1 VKLYSLALLVT
12 GYGTLL
18 AALSLFG
25 SGHAASSDPI
35 RFAGFLVAAAL
46 AGFLQIRLRGLATR
60 LSVRFFVLLIGL
72 PMLSW
77 PEVAVIACL
86 SAIVESLVWTTPRP
100 TATSTALNGAAAVLA
115 TSTVLHNR
123 ASRKASSVNS
133 TSMRPSSTSRICAGR
148 AWCFIRL
155 PADGLVVP
163 R

>member
-1 VKLYSLALLVT
+1 VKLRSLALLVT

-18 AALSLFG
+18 AALSLLG
-25 SGHAASSDPI
+25 LGQSAGSDPI

-115 TSTVLHNR
+115 TSTAYAIYHIPG
-123 ASRKASSVNS
+123 KASSPLLMVLAAIVYFSVNS
-133 TSMRPSSTSRICAGR
+133 FALTQNRPWKQSQR
-148 AWCFIRL
+148 
-155 PADGLVVP
+155 
-163 R
+163 